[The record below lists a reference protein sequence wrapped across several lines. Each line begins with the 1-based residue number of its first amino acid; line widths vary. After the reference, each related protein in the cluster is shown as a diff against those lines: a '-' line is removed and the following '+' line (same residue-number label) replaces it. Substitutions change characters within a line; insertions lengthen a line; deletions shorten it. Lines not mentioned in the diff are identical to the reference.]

1 MKLKKF
7 TSLTFYNYSIPRIQ
21 RTPDRVFI
29 FLITDL
35 NVDVNQIG
43 PQQAHEINLCGT
55 SFGLIGND
63 FYSLLTRDLEEQ
75 EALRLA
81 REHEEEKAMYSV
93 RSCQTN
99 SSSYTLAVIF
109 I

>member
-1 MKLKKF
+1 LDI
-7 TSLTFYNYSIPRIQ
+7 S
-21 RTPDRVFI
+21 
-29 FLITDL
+29 DL

-43 PQQAHEINLCGT
+43 PQQAHEINQCGT
-55 SFGLIGND
+55 GFGLVGND

-93 RSCQTN
+93 S
-99 SSSYTLAVIF
+99 
-109 I
+109 